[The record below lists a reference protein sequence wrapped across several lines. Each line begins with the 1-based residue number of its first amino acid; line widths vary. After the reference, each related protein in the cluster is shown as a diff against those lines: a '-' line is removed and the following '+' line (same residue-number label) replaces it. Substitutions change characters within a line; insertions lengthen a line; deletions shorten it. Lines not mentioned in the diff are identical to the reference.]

1 VIEDANGR
9 SGTAIADEAA
19 AAFADAEIRY
29 EGRDKTTGRTQFSAD
44 VHRPGMLYASFAF
57 STRPHAR
64 IVSIDTVAAK
74 SVPGVCAVLTGA
86 DIGPRR
92 FGRTIQDWPVL
103 AYEKVRFIGERVVAI
118 AAETRAAAEEAARL
132 VEIIYSELPAVFDGP
147 SALAAD
153 APVVHDDA
161 ESYAF
166 SSGRLVARPHPNIHG
181 YRVVLKGEADLEG
194 IFDSCYR
201 VFEHRFTTPR
211 QHHGFIEPHSSVIW
225 IEADGV
231 VHVHTTCK
239 GPFRLREQLA
249 VVSGLPVECII
260 IEQTAIGG
268 DFGGKGLAIDEF
280 ACYFLAAATGRPVK
294 CVLSYTDE
302 MRATNV
308 RHPSHIR
315 LRTGVDRDGRF
326 IAHHGNIVY
335 TGGAYAGTKP
345 TPSLL
350 PGGAQGFASVG
361 YHIPNVRLDIASVYT
376 NTVPGGNMRSPADV
390 QTIFAW
396 EVHVDIMAR
405 ELGID
410 ALELR
415 LRNAMQDG
423 DTAVTD
429 EGVNQP
435 RAREVLAALKRDSK
449 WGEPARP
456 GHGRGI
462 AFACRHTGS
471 GKTSVRVSLGNDGRI
486 VILTGVPDQGSGSAS
501 LLQRVAAAELSVA
514 RERITIT
521 RGSTGAAPRDPGA
534 GASRV
539 THIVGKAVQI
549 GANLLRERLETATGL
564 LLRDD
569 HFVGPGASITSIDDI
584 AKELCSGGA
593 IEVTGAYDGEHTD
606 PHHAGDFSFSAFC
619 IEVAVDAQ
627 TGTVRV
633 VDAVL
638 AVDVATI
645 INPVSHQGQ
654 IDGGFVYGL
663 GGALT
668 EEIRDDEGILD
679 ALSLADYKI
688 PCIADVPP
696 LRTILVPAAPAAGP
710 FGAKMAGEV
719 SNSAVAP
726 AIANAVFNA
735 VNVQLFTFPITAERV
750 YEALNGARNAAP
762 YGGLHDS

>member
-1 VIEDANGR
+1 MMTDLKSVLGGATMVDAVAG
-9 SGTAIADEAA
+9 
-19 AAFADAEIRY
+19 AFDDAERRY
-29 EGRDKTTGRTQFSAD
+29 EGRDKTTGRTVFSAD
-44 VHRPGMLYASFAF
+44 VQRPGMLYAAFAF

-64 IVSIDTVAAK
+64 IVKIDVQAATTVE
-74 SVPGVCAVLTGA
+74 GVRAVLTGA

-103 AYEKVRFIGERVVAI
+103 AYEKVRFIGERVVAV

-132 VEIIYSELPAVFDGP
+132 VEITYADLPAVFEGP
-147 SALAAD
+147 AALAED
-153 APVVHDDA
+153 APLIHDDV
-161 ESYAF
+161 ESYGFAN
-166 SSGRLVARPHPNIHG
+166 GKIVDRPHPNMHG
-181 YRVVLKGEADLEG
+181 YRVVRKGETDLEAV
-194 IFDSCYR
+194 FASCHR

-211 QHHGFIEPHSSVIW
+211 QHHGFIETHSSVVW
-225 IEADGV
+225 IESDGV

-239 GPFRLREQLA
+239 GPFRLRDQLA
-249 VVSGLPVECII
+249 VVSGLPPERII

-294 CVLSYTDE
+294 CVLSYTDD

-308 RHPSHIR
+308 RHPAHIR
-315 LRTGVDRDGRF
+315 LRTGVDADGRF
-326 IAHHGNIVY
+326 LAHHGDIVY

-345 TPSLL
+345 TASLL

-361 YHIPNVRLDIASVYT
+361 YRVPNVRLDIASVYT

-396 EVHVDIMAR
+396 EVHVDIIAR

-415 LRNAMQDG
+415 LRNAMRDG
-423 DTAVTD
+423 DTTVTD
-429 EGVNQP
+429 EGVNEP
-435 RAREVLAALKRDSK
+435 RAREVLAALQHDSN
-449 WGEPARP
+449 WGKDVPA

-471 GKTSVRVSLGNDGRI
+471 GKTSVRMTLTAAGGI
-486 VILTGVPDQGSGSAS
+486 MILTAVPDQGSGSAS

-521 RGSTGAAPRDPGA
+521 RGSTGDAPRDPGA

-549 GANLLRERLETATGL
+549 AAQLLREQLETATQSV
-564 LLRDD
+564 LRDD
-569 HFVGPGASITSIDDI
+569 RFRDAAGLETPFADVARRLCAGGP
-584 AKELCSGGA
+584 
-593 IEVTGAYDGEHTD
+593 IEVTGAYDGEHAD
-606 PHHAGDFSFSAFC
+606 PHHRGDFSFSAFC
-619 IEVAVDAQ
+619 IEVAVDAE
-627 TGTVRV
+627 TGTVHV
-633 VDAVL
+633 VDAVV

-654 IDGGFVYGL
+654 IDGGFIYGL
-663 GGALT
+663 GGALS
-668 EEIRDDEGILD
+668 EEIDDEEGVLS
-679 ALSLADYKI
+679 ALSFADYKI
-688 PCIADVPP
+688 PCIADIPP
-696 LRTILVPAAPAAGP
+696 FRTILVPAAPGAGP
-710 FGAKMAGEV
+710 FGAKMAGEL
-719 SNSAVAP
+719 SNSPVAP

-735 VNVQLFTFPITAERV
+735 VGVRLFTFPITAERV
-750 YEALNGARNAAP
+750 YAGLNRDGNSNERP
-762 YGGLHDS
+762 R